1 MSASSSNLSNKHSRK
16 DFSVSGW
23 LHWFNNRKQSFCLL
37 NTIYSTYLERLDYYT
52 KQLRKESNESN
63 EHEQSGKPSESV
75 ESASSSAST
84 CTRASSRTTTR
95 ATSTGSTT
103 TGRSSTTGSSKGRS
117 TTGNSLVRKHKYT
130 TITTSRECANDLLNR
145 EYAEYLASTSA
156 GREDVSTGVRVS
168 DEPRDFKPTDADSG
182 DSIERCIGIPAG
194 VTV

>member
-1 MSASSSNLSNKHSRK
+1 MSR
-16 DFSVSGW
+16 W

-37 NTIYSTYLERLDYYT
+37 NTIYSTYVERLDYYT
-52 KQLRKESNESN
+52 RQLRKESDESN
-63 EHEQSGKPSESV
+63 KHEQSCKPSESV
-75 ESASSSAST
+75 ESTSSSAT
-84 CTRASSRTTTR
+84 CTRASSRTTAR
-95 ATSTGSTT
+95 ATATGSTSSS
-103 TGRSSTTGSSKGRS
+103 RSSTSRSSSANGSS
-117 TTGNSLVRKHKYT
+117 TTANSLVRKHKYT

-182 DSIERCIGIPAG
+182 DSIERRIGIPAG

>member
-1 MSASSSNLSNKHSRK
+1 VSR
-16 DFSVSGW
+16 W
-23 LHWFNNRKQSFCLL
+23 LHWINNRKQSFCLL

-63 EHEQSGKPSESV
+63 KHDQSCKPSKSV

-84 CTRASSRTTTR
+84 CTRASSRTTAR

-117 TTGNSLVRKHKYT
+117 STGSTTANSLVRKHKYT
-130 TITTSRECANDLLNR
+130 TITTSRECANDILNR
-145 EYAEYLASTSA
+145 EYAEYLASTNT

-168 DEPRDFKPTDADSG
+168 DEPRDFKPTDADTR